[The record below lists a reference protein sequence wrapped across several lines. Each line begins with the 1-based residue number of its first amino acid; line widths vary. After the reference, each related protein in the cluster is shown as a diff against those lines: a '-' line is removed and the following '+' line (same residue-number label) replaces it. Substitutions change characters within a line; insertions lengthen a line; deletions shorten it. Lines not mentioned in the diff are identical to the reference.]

1 LISQDALNPWAVVR
15 NPGQEDEEIYAGF
28 FEEAD
33 ARRCLR
39 HNPGMDVMKHL
50 GNGVLT
56 TEF

>member
-1 LISQDALNPWAVVR
+1 MSYSLPTQISREP
-15 NPGQEDEEIYAGF
+15 EIYAGF

-56 TEF
+56 TEY